1 MVGNILVS
9 SVGLALGINVGLLD
23 GEKEGSLK
31 GFWIGNRLRKSDVSL
46 LVTTEGSVLGFFG
59 FK

>member
-1 MVGNILVS
+1 MDGSILGS
-9 SVGLALGINVGLLD
+9 SVGLALGSNVGLLD
-23 GEKEGSLK
+23 GTKGGSPK
-31 GFWIGNRLRKSDVSL
+31 GLWLGNRLRKSDVRL